1 MDALAYDPQRF
12 AMDYHNIG
20 FRECA
25 AEVARYLV
33 TVEGL
38 DIQDPLRLRLMSHL
52 QCFAAQREL
61 ASKQAASASW
71 SYPPP
76 STPGYGSPAA
86 AATPATPTTPT
97 LNGPAG
103 AGHTFPTPPSSGH
116 SGHHLESSPTN
127 SSTASSSHGGHHYE
141 QTPTSCE
148 QTATS
153 STLRHAASPLTPL
166 SASSSY
172 PPVSPGH
179 PHPYY
184 SSQYPYH
191 QNAFNHGAAGAKP
204 YRPWGAE
211 VAY

>member
-61 ASKQAASASW
+61 ASKQAASATW
-71 SYPPP
+71 SYGASPTANYTT
-76 STPGYGSPAA
+76 STPVTS
-86 AATPATPTTPT
+86 TPA
-97 LNGPAG
+97 LNSST
-103 AGHTFPTPPSSGH
+103 HSFPTPPSSGH
-116 SGHHLESSPTN
+116 SSGGSLQHLDSSPTN
-127 SSTASSSHGGHHYE
+127 SSTASSTHHHYE
-141 QTPTSCE
+141 QTPTSCD
-148 QTATS
+148 QTPTS
-153 STLRHAASPLTPL
+153 SSSRHISSSPLTPL
-166 SASSSY
+166 SSSSMTTGY
-172 PPVSPGH
+172 PPASPSH